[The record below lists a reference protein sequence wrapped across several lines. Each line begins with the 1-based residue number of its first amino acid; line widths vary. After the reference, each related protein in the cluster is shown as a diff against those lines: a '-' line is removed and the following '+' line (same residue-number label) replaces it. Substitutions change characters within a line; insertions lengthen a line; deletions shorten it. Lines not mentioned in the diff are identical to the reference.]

1 MKNKYFRIKSSDNHN
16 NLILELISDVD
27 LYQINS
33 VLNHQYISTDGS
45 LPETIYFKVRYI
57 GYQEKPDILL
67 LHKVLPFTAI
77 IKSRIKD
84 FVILPMERV
93 THLPSDI
100 GIWVDYTG
108 YNKLRYKMQ
117 YNIKLHDGTI
127 IRDCYPNGNT
137 FTSCHGKEFHDDEIK
152 EIQLCDEFESELMQ
166 NSLRR
171 ISDNYKTFR
180 YFLLNEKPN

>member
-1 MKNKYFRIKSSDNHN
+1 MKNEYFRIKSSDNHN

-67 LHKVLPFTAI
+67 LHKVLPFTAVT
-77 IKSRIKD
+77 KSRIKD
-84 FVILPMERV
+84 FVMLPMEKV

-100 GIWVDYTG
+100 GIWVDYTEH
-108 YNKLRYKMQ
+108 KLRYKMQ

-137 FTSCHGKEFHDDEIK
+137 FTSWHGKEFHDDEIK

>member
-57 GYQEKPDILL
+57 GYQEKPDMLL

-77 IKSRIKD
+77 TKSRIKD

-100 GIWVDYTG
+100 GIWVDYTEH
-108 YNKLRYKMQ
+108 KLRYTMQ
-117 YNIKLHDGTI
+117 YNIKLYDGTI
-127 IRDCYPNGNT
+127 IRDCDPNWNT
-137 FTSCHGKEFHDDEIK
+137 FTSWHGKEFHDNEICS
-152 EIQLCDEFESELMQ
+152 IQLCNEFESEFMM